1 MGLIVKKIIVEG
13 DKGKATIN
21 TLFDSGASASFIRRE
36 TAKNIATIVK
46 LPTSFKFIQSDGK
59 HEITIQH
66 CINVNL
72 TINDVT
78 VFQQLLVADE
88 LSEELIIGAD
98 TLQHWK
104 IKLDAEHEDVIIDKK
119 VLELKLVEFF
129 PKP

>member
-1 MGLIVKKIIVEG
+1 MGLIIKKITVEG
-13 DKGKATIN
+13 DKGKTTIS
-21 TLFDSGASASFIRRE
+21 TLFDTGASASFIRRDI
-36 TAKNIATIVK
+36 AKNIATIVK
-46 LPTSFKFIQSDGK
+46 LPTSYKFVQGDGK
-59 HEITIQH
+59 HEITVQN

-78 VFQQLLVADE
+78 VFQQILVTDE

-104 IKLDAEHEDVIIDKK
+104 IKLDPEHEDVIIDKK

-129 PKP
+129 LK

>member
-1 MGLIVKKIIVEG
+1 MGLIIKKITVEG
-13 DKGKATIN
+13 DKGKTTIN
-21 TLFDSGASASFIRRE
+21 TLFDTGASASFVRRDV
-36 TAKNIATIVK
+36 AKNIATIVK
-46 LPTSFKFIQSDGK
+46 LPTSYKFVQGDGK
-59 HEITIQH
+59 HEITIQS

-78 VFQQLLVADE
+78 VFQQILVADE

-104 IKLDAEHEDVIIDKK
+104 IKLDPEREDVIIDKK

-129 PKP
+129 PK